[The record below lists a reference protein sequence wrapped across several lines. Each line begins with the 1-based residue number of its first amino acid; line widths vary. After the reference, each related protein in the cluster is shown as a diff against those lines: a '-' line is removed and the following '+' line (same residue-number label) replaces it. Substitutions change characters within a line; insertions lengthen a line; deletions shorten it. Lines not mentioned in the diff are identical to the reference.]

1 MSPST
6 HWFWIISRGAGITA
20 LVLASTSIC
29 YGLMMAGRMR
39 SGGNADRRAY
49 HEVLALSTMLAIALH
64 GLVLL
69 GDPFLHPNLADVTIP
84 FASSYKTAWT
94 TLGIIA
100 GWTTITVGLSFY
112 LRDRIGRRRQAL
124 IHRLTVIAWLAG
136 LVHAFYEGTD
146 AGQVWFIAIVAI
158 SCAPVAI
165 LLGLRLTGRPIP
177 EMRLRRRPGPGGPPP
192 PPRGDE
198 AGVISSLQ
206 PAQP

>member
-6 HWFWIISRGAGITA
+6 HWFWIIARGAGITA

-39 SGGNADRRAY
+39 SGGNADRRTY
-49 HEVLALSTMLAIALH
+49 HEVLALATMLAIALH
-64 GLVLL
+64 GLILL
-69 GDPFLHPNLADVTIP
+69 GDGFLHPDLADVTIP

-100 GWTTITVGLSFY
+100 GWTTIAVGLSIY

-146 AGQVWFIAIVAI
+146 AGQAWFIVLVAI
-158 SCAPVAI
+158 ACAPVAV
-165 LLGLRLTGRPIP
+165 LLGLRLTGRPVP
-177 EMRLRRRPGPGGPPP
+177 GLHLRPRGRPGRGAASPPERLNGMPG
-192 PPRGDE
+192 
-198 AGVISSLQ
+198 
-206 PAQP
+206 

>member
-1 MSPST
+1 MNPST

-29 YGLMMAGRMR
+29 YGLVMAGRMR
-39 SGGNADRRAY
+39 SGGNADRRSY
-49 HEVLALSTMLAIALH
+49 HEVLGIATMLALALH

-69 GDPFLHPNLADVTIP
+69 GDPFLHPDLADVTIP

-100 GWTTITVGLSFY
+100 GWTTVAVGLSVY

-124 IHRLTVIAWLAG
+124 IHRLTVLAWVAG

-146 AGQVWFIAIVAI
+146 AGEAWFVAIVVIA
-158 SCAPVAI
+158 CAPVAV
-165 LLGLRLTGRPIP
+165 LLA
-177 EMRLRRRPGPGGPPP
+177 MRLGGLTLGRVSGPSRPRSG
-192 PPRGDE
+192 
-198 AGVISSLQ
+198 Q
-206 PAQP
+206 PAARVAAPVSGRGGGL